1 MSGLSNFLDTIKD
14 LGSTL
19 FKTRKKNAEK
29 STLKAKVIFEDVEI
43 IGDNNLK
50 ISAKKMN
57 VVYYEKHST
66 NNLQD

>member
-1 MSGLSNFLDTIKD
+1 MINLGNLFDSIKS

-19 FKTRKKNAEK
+19 FKPRKKNAEK
-29 STLKAKVIFEDVEI
+29 STLKAKAVFEDVEI

-57 VVYYEKHST
+57 IVYYEKHST